1 MHDVF
6 AIGFATG
13 SEIATGR
20 VPSGKLE
27 NLTFSTWAVWIYL
40 LIRYVP
46 ILDTAHTGIGRGRNF
61 EIKHRI
67 VGGDLETQHYVVFGN
82 GFDGF
87 SPACAARGKPV
98 CAVSRKGT
106 SIVMDFSILLG
117 RSRFI
122 Y

>member
-67 VGGDLETQHYVVFGN
+67 VGGDLETQHYIVFGN
-82 GFDGF
+82 KFDGF
-87 SPACAARGKPV
+87 SPRV
-98 CAVSRKGT
+98 Q
-106 SIVMDFSILLG
+106 LG
-117 RSRFI
+117 GSQ
-122 Y
+122 